1 MAKTGLSE
9 SETMVV
15 QALVGRRELF
25 LARCAERETDT
36 QDKISVS
43 AFVEVLESLGIDTD
57 TNTVELLACRYDVP
71 HHTGKVVAY
80 RAFASAM
87 KTLLDAPF
95 HPTHP
100 VVLLKNIGFE
110 PLPGF
115 ENKRAARIM
124 AAGRGGAGA
133 AASPAGVGS
142 PSGGAAATTRPDVA
156 PLQFP
161 AGDPFSPHFQ
171 TQRLVSPTAP
181 QLSAV
186 SPAPAVPSKLSP
198 ASIVDTE
205 TSRLSV
211 SHYEGGDF
219 ASVQA
224 ILRRIADA
232 TGAHP
237 RTAWS
242 NIAADMVREAD
253 FGASPLSG
261 TARSGGV
268 DLGAARSHG
277 SPGSSTLATLRLGEA
292 ALGRQGVISPRKGAA
307 SELSIV
313 PAAVLQRALAK
324 IGLAL
329 TPRELRIL
337 SNRFAPP
344 PSRAG
349 DRAAVMVDIAAL
361 GREVC

>member
-15 QALVGRRELF
+15 QALVGRREDF
-25 LARCAERETDT
+25 LARCAARETDT
-36 QDKISVS
+36 PDKISAN
-43 AFVEVLESLGIDTD
+43 AFMEVLESLGVDTD
-57 TNTVELLACRYDVP
+57 ANTVELLACRYDVP
-71 HHTGKVVAY
+71 LHTGKVVGY

-95 HPTHP
+95 HPTHSAA
-100 VVLLKNIGFE
+100 LLKNIGFE

-115 ENKRAARIM
+115 ENKRAARLL
-124 AAGRGGAGA
+124 AAGRSGGAGA
-133 AASPAGVGS
+133 AAP
-142 PSGGAAATTRPDVA
+142 PSGVASPFARPEIA
-156 PLQFP
+156 PLQLP
-161 AGDPFSPHFQ
+161 AVDPFSPHYQ
-171 TQRLVSPTAP
+171 TQRLAVSPAAAASP
-181 QLSAV
+181 FSAV
-186 SPAPAVPSKLSP
+186 SPARAVPPKLSP
-198 ASIVDTE
+198 ASVADSE
-205 TSRLSV
+205 TSRLSG
-211 SHYEGGDF
+211 SHFDGGDF
-219 ASVQA
+219 AAAQA

-232 TGAHP
+232 TGA
-237 RTAWS
+237 RVWS
-242 NIAADMVREAD
+242 NIAADMVREAA

-261 TARSGGV
+261 TARPGGL

-292 ALGRQGVISPRKGAA
+292 ALGRQGAVSPRKGGA
-307 SELSIV
+307 SELSVV

-324 IGLAL
+324 VGLAL

-337 SNRFAPP
+337 SSRFAPP
-344 PSRAG
+344 PSRVG